1 MIQNFDFY
9 WTLTLKN
16 YIKNKN
22 CWGSFQIEESL
33 KFVKFK
39 VGELDCEIIE
49 AHFRFQ
55 MKLEMIS
62 KQEVV

>member
-49 AHFRFQ
+49 AHFRF
-55 MKLEMIS
+55 
-62 KQEVV
+62 